1 MSMDK
6 AQARPA
12 RVIVVGNE
20 KGGSGKSTVAMHV
33 AVALVKARQKIAT
46 IDLDIPAAKLDALR
60 REPARVGRAHRR
72 AISRARSISVSRPP
86 VRGEIEACA
95 AFVDAVDALAQSH
108 SFIVIDTPGH
118 DGSLSRLAH
127 SMADTL
133 ITPLNDSFVDFD
145 VLGTVDPETFA
156 VSDISHYAKMVQEV
170 RRQREQHD
178 GGSIDWLVM
187 RNRLS
192 MLGTRNKRL
201 VGVALQELSRRLDF
215 RAIEGFAERMIF
227 REFYPRGLTALD
239 DFDEVTLG
247 TRPDHVACHGAAGG
261 GEPAEQHQSRIADG
275 DGGDAA
281 GRSRHPTAT
290 ATRLDRD
297 GTARNAVPDSL
308 SGGQRREARRQTCEL
323 RGLYDA
329 PDCNLRGMALQR
341 LREGPVN
348 ERDHRRCRLPG
359 LGSGRRGRRPWGI
372 PKAISR

>member
-1 MSMDK
+1 MSMDN

-33 AVALVKARQKIAT
+33 AIALVKARQKIAT
-46 IDLDIPAAKLDALR
+46 IDLDSRQRSLTHYVENRRAWGERIARDLEGPQHLCLDA
-60 REPARVGRAHRR
+60 PTG
-72 AISRARSISVSRPP
+72 
-86 VRGEIEACA
+86 GESETCA
-95 AFVDAVDALAQSH
+95 AFVDTVDALAENH

-178 GGSIDWLVM
+178 GGSIDWVVM

-201 VGVALQELSRRLDF
+201 VGVALQELSRRLEF
-215 RAIEGFAERMIF
+215 RTIEGFAERMIF

-239 DFDEVTLG
+239 DFNEVTLG
-247 TRPDHVACHGAAGG
+247 TLPTMSHATARQEVANLLNSINLGSLLQPVEVQTP
-261 GEPAEQHQSRIADG
+261 GEATAESDR
-275 DGGDAA
+275 DAA
-281 GRSRHPTAT
+281 
-290 ATRLDRD
+290 
-297 GTARNAVPDSL
+297 
-308 SGGQRREARRQTCEL
+308 
-323 RGLYDA
+323 
-329 PDCNLRGMALQR
+329 
-341 LREGPVN
+341 
-348 ERDHRRCRLPG
+348 
-359 LGSGRRGRRPWGI
+359 
-372 PKAISR
+372 